1 MARQGMCQ
9 RSGFTFPASEL
20 VKEWTG
26 LMVHPRFAD
35 KRNPQDL
42 LKPRPE
48 DRPPLNVSPEPA
60 DVFISTQVTQDD
72 L

>member
-9 RSGFTFPASEL
+9 RSGFIYPASEL

-26 LMVHPRFAD
+26 LMVHRRFVD

-42 LKPRPE
+42 LKPRAE
-48 DRPPLNVSPEPA
+48 DRPPLNTSPEPA
-60 DVFISTQVTQDD
+60 DVFIVTQVTQDD